1 MEEEILKEAE
11 RCLNCPNP
19 PCVSACPVNQNIPGF
34 ISKISSGDVEEA
46 MEILLENNPLPRI
59 CGRVCPSPCEDSC
72 VRGFAEGATR
82 ISKLEKYVAATAS
95 IEIYSQEEKTD
106 KRVGIIGSGPAGLTS
121 AFYLARAGHDVTIF
135 EELPVAGGMLAV
147 GIPEHRLPRKIIE
160 EEIERIERSGVEI
173 KLDEPVEDIDELF
186 EKGYDAILVGTGTHE
201 PKWMNITGEYLD
213 GVIHAITFLRKVN
226 LGRKIDLGEKIAV
239 VGGGNVAVDAARAA
253 KRLGANPFIVYR
265 RSREQMPAYTEEV
278 CAAEKEGIEL
288 EFLTNPQKFLGKNGE
303 VVGMECLRM
312 KLGGFDSSGR
322 KRPIPIE
329 GSEFEIGVDN
339 VIEAI
344 SEQPDTSW
352 IKNNGL
358 EINQWNCIEVKEE
371 GRPMATS
378 RKGVFAAGDVVTG
391 AGEVAK
397 AIATAKE
404 AAESIDRY
412 LRKSA

>member
-1 MEEEILKEAE
+1 
-11 RCLNCPNP
+11 
-19 PCVSACPVNQNIPGF
+19 
-34 ISKISSGDVEEA
+34 

-72 VRGFAEGATR
+72 VRGFAEGAIR

-135 EELPVAGGMLAV
+135 EELPVVGGMLAV

-226 LGRKIDLGEKIAV
+226 LGQKIDLGEKIAV

-265 RSREQMPAYTEEV
+265 RSRKQMPAYTEEV

-322 KRPIPIE
+322 RRPIPVE